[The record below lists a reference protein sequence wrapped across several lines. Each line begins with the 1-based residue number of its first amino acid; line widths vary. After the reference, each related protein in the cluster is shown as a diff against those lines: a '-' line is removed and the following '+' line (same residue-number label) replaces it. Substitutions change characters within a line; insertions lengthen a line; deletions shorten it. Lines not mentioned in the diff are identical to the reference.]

1 MKRAEFSARLKEE
14 MKSVCMSMALRR
26 KVLNQIC
33 SYAQTTKAKTKRGN
47 ALKMLVLNHHRRGG
61 RKGD

>member
-1 MKRAEFSARLKEE
+1 MKRAEFSARLKDE
-14 MKSVCMSMALRR
+14 MKSICMSMALRR
-26 KVLNQIC
+26 RVFNQIC
-33 SYAQTTKAKTKRGN
+33 SYAQATKAKTRREN